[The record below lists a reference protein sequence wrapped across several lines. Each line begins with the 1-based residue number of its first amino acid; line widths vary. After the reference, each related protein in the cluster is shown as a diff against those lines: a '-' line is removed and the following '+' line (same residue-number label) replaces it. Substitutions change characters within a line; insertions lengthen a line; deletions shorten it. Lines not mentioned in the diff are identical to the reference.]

1 MRKSRVIAVVV
12 ASLVSSA
19 SLAMAQAPAQAPQAV
34 RHDGRGGA
42 WGGRGQGGALR
53 GITLSAAEKASLK
66 SVHKKYAAESKSL
79 RQSLKPAMEEA
90 RAARQKGDT
99 AAAKAV
105 WARNSEGRDKMKA
118 LRDREQADI
127 RAALTP
133 EHQKAFDA
141 NVAKLKERRAEFA
154 KGRKGKHKDRRAGTN
169 G

>member
-19 SLAMAQAPAQAPQAV
+19 SIAMAQAPAQAPQAV
-34 RHDGRGGA
+34 RHDGRGAA

-118 LRDREQADI
+118 LRDGEQADI